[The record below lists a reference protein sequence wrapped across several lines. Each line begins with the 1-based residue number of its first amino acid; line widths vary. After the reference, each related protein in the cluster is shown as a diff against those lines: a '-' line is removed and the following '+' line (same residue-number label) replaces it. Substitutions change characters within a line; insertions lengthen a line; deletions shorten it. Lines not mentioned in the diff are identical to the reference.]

1 MTGLKLQALETFSRI
16 SLSPFL
22 GLSPSLFLSL
32 SLSLPLTLSRRH
44 NNRIPFPVEPVG
56 SLSCS
61 DIYSGVEVEEWLFN
75 L

>member
-22 GLSPSLFLSL
+22 GLPPSLFL

>member
-1 MTGLKLQALETFSRI
+1 MTGLKLQALKTFSRI

-22 GLSPSLFLSL
+22 GLPP
-32 SLSLPLTLSRRH
+32 SLSLPLTLFRRH